1 MIRTRLLSNASY
13 HVALTPSGGGYSRWR
28 SLAVSRWSEDAS
40 LEDAGFRVFLHERST
55 GSTWSPVAQP
65 RDQKGETDLFGAVPP
80 AFANLVHGIETALTV
95 AVDADADVELRRL
108 RIVNH
113 SSKPR
118 TLSATSL
125 VEIVLAP
132 PAADAAQ
139 LAFSKLFVE
148 TRFDPERQAIF
159 ASRRPS
165 KPDDVRAWLFHR
177 TVVHDV
183 AAEISFDTDR
193 AHFVGRGHGSAQ
205 PRSVASGDA
214 LTGRAGPVLD
224 AAAIL
229 RADFTLEA
237 GAACTIDWFLGVG
250 ESPQVCE
257 ALAQRVCAAG
267 FGDDMVER
275 APRATA
281 MLRDPIGI
289 RAEVATPCERL
300 AGALLFAT
308 AGLRAPA
315 AEIAGNRLGQSG
327 LWAFGISGDVP
338 IVVLEFAGE
347 AQVALLSELLCA
359 HALWKAHGVA
369 SELMVLVGDPA
380 GAGAAR
386 LLDRVRTIVGASVA
400 AASLDK
406 PGGVFVRD
414 GGRLAAQDRTLL
426 RSAARIVVERGI
438 TSLAQLLQRA
448 ESEAAAPAAARQS
461 AWHAAAAPE
470 PLDGDGIA
478 ALRNS
483 LVAFNGHGGFSPDL
497 REYVIVSSA
506 GAMTPAPWCNVIANP
521 EFGTLVTESGSA
533 STWSENS
540 HELRLTP
547 WSNDPISDPS
557 SEALY
562 VRDEDSGHV
571 WSPTLLPVRSAGDY
585 VTRHGFGYSRFEHTE
600 GGIETSLGVHVAIDA
615 PVKFS
620 VLTLRNRSARR
631 RRLSVTGYVEWV
643 LGDQRAKNAMHIVV
657 ERDERS
663 GALLATN
670 GYNTDFAGRTAF
682 FFAEHVDPTACAD
695 RASFFGAG
703 GSRAAPAAL
712 DADALTERL
721 GAALDPCASLR
732 VGLELAPGEEQE
744 VIFLLG
750 AGKSREDARALVER
764 WRGADA
770 AAAALEAARS
780 FWAATLSTVQVRTPM
795 PSVDALASGWLLYQV
810 IGSRL
815 WGRTAFYQSSGAY
828 GFRDQLQDVMALL
841 HGQPN
846 LAREHLLRAA
856 ARQFPEGDV
865 QHWWHPPSGK
875 GIRTRCSDDYL
886 WLAFVT
892 ARYVQVTGD
901 ASVLDE
907 RCAFLDAPPLEA
919 GQASSYGLPK
929 VGAESVSLYEHCVR
943 ALRHGMR
950 YGEHGLPLMGG
961 GDWNDGMDQVGAG
974 GKGESVWVAFFLLA
988 VLKRFVPVAL
998 LRNDAT
1004 FAARCEAEAATLATN
1019 VDAHAW
1025 DGAWYLRAFFDD
1037 GTPLGSARS
1046 EECQIDSI
1054 AQSWSVL
1061 AGATAPERARQAMD
1075 AVHDRL
1081 VRQGPRLIQLLDP
1094 PFNVSA
1100 PSPGYIQ
1107 GYVPGVRENGGQY
1120 THGAVWT
1127 ALAFAQLGD
1136 ADRAWEAFALL
1147 DPVSHGD
1154 SAAAIARYKVEPY
1167 VTAGDVYSSLPHAG
1181 RGGWTWYTG
1190 SAGWLHQ
1197 LLVDSLLGLERRGA
1211 RLRLRPLL
1219 PRGWPGFTIL
1229 YRFGS
1234 ATYEIACRASDSAS
1248 GAGTSVDGVAVPE
1261 GWIDLVDDRAA
1272 HAVVVHCHARGSA
1285 PMDPGTNR

>member
-1 MIRTRLLSNASY
+1 M
-13 HVALTPSGGGYSRWR
+13 
-28 SLAVSRWSEDAS
+28 
-40 LEDAGFRVFLHERST
+40 
-55 GSTWSPVAQP
+55 
-65 RDQKGETDLFGAVPP
+65 
-80 AFANLVHGIETALTV
+80 
-95 AVDADADVELRRL
+95 
-108 RIVNH
+108 
-113 SSKPR
+113 
-118 TLSATSL
+118 

-177 TVVHDV
+177 AVVHDV
-183 AAEISFDTDR
+183 AAALSFDTDR
-193 AHFVGRGHGSAQ
+193 AHFVGRGHAFAR

-214 LTGRAGPVLD
+214 LTGTAGPVLD

-229 RADFTLEA
+229 RADLTLEA
-237 GAACTIDWFLGVG
+237 GTACTIDWFLGVA
-250 ESPQVCE
+250 ETPEACE
-257 ALAQRVCAAG
+257 ALAQRVNAAG
-267 FGDDMVER
+267 FGDDLVER

-281 MLRDPIGI
+281 LLRDPIGLS
-289 RAEVATPCERL
+289 AAVAAQCERL

-308 AGLRAPA
+308 ARLRAPA
-315 AEIAGNRLGQSG
+315 SEIAGNRLGQAG

-347 AQVALLSELLCA
+347 AQLALLNELLCA
-359 HALWKAHGVA
+359 QAFWKAHGLA
-369 SELMVLVGDPA
+369 SELMVLVGDRAGTPA
-380 GAGAAR
+380 TR
-386 LLDRVRTIVGASVA
+386 LVDQVRNVIGASVVES
-400 AASLDK
+400 SLDK

-414 GGRLAAQDRTLL
+414 RALLAANDRTLL
-426 RSAARIVVERGI
+426 RSAARIVVEREV

-448 ESEAAAPAAARQS
+448 EPEAATPAAARQTGS
-461 AWHAAAAPE
+461 RAAAAPE
-470 PLDGDGIA
+470 PQDMSQIV
-478 ALRNS
+478 ALRDS
-483 LVAFNGHGGFSPDL
+483 LVAFNGQGGFSPDL
-497 REYVIVSSA
+497 SEYVIISSA
-506 GAMTPAPWCNVIANP
+506 GTMTPAPWCNVIANRD
-521 EFGTLVTESGSA
+521 FGTLVTESGSA

-562 VRDEDSGHV
+562 LRDEDDGHV
-571 WSPTLLPVRSAGDY
+571 WSPTILPVRSAGDY
-585 VTRHGFGYSRFEHTE
+585 VTRHGFGYSRFEHGE
-600 GGIETSLGVHVAIDA
+600 GGIESSLLVHVAIDA

-620 VLTLRNRSARR
+620 VLTLRNRSPRR

-643 LGDQRAKNAMHIVV
+643 LGDQRSKNAMHVVV
-657 ERDERS
+657 ERDESS
-663 GALLATN
+663 GALFATN

-682 FFAEHVDPTACAD
+682 FFAEQAEPTACAD

-712 DADALTERL
+712 DAAALDERL
-721 GAALDPCASLR
+721 GAGLDPCASLR
-732 VGLELAPGEEQE
+732 VVIDLAPGQERE

-750 AGKSREDARALVER
+750 AGKSTEDARALLQR

-770 AAAALEAARS
+770 AAAALEAARGT
-780 FWAATLSTVQVRTPM
+780 WAATLSTVQVRTPV
-795 PSVDALASGWLLYQV
+795 PSVDALANGWLLYQV
-810 IGSRL
+810 MASRL

-841 HGQPN
+841 HCEPR

-886 WLAFVT
+886 WLPFVT

-907 RCAFLDAPPLEA
+907 SCAFLDAPLLKA
-919 GQASSYGLPK
+919 GEVSSYGLPK
-929 VGAESVSLYEHCVR
+929 VGGESATLYEHCVR

-998 LRNDAT
+998 LRNDA
-1004 FAARCEAEAATLATN
+1004 ALAERCQTEATTLAKN

-1046 EECQIDSI
+1046 KECQIDSI

-1081 VRQGPRLIQLLDP
+1081 VRRDTRLIQLLDP
-1094 PFNVSA
+1094 PFNISA

-1127 ALAFAQLGD
+1127 ALAFAELGD
-1136 ADRAWEAFALL
+1136 AERAWEAFALL

-1181 RGGWTWYTG
+1181 RGGWTWYSG
-1190 SAGWLHQ
+1190 SAGWLYQ
-1197 LLVDSLLGLERRGA
+1197 LLVDSLLGLERRGT

-1219 PRGWPGFTIL
+1219 PKDWPGFTIV
-1229 YRFGS
+1229 YRFGG
-1234 ATYEIACRASDSAS
+1234 ATYEIACRASDPART
-1248 GAGTSVDGVAVPE
+1248 AGTTVDGVPVPE
-1261 GWIDLVDDRAA
+1261 GWIDLVDDHAA
-1272 HAVVVHCHARGSA
+1272 HAVVVHGARNDA
-1285 PMDPGTNR
+1285 PRAADHEH